1 MTEYHIRLLLYAKL
15 IQISPEL
22 ILQLYNESYSRWIK
36 EERIVWCNQTGQVQN
51 GQWTVEQNNLFD
63 EWLCNRW
70 NFSRSIEMIRKSIK
84 RIPIK

>member
-1 MTEYHIRLLLYAKL
+1 MEYHLRLLLYAKL
-15 IQISPEL
+15 VQISPEL

-51 GQWTVEQNNLFD
+51 GQWTVNQNNLFD

>member
-22 ILQLYNESYSRWIK
+22 ILQLYNEAYSRWVK

-51 GQWTVEQNNLFD
+51 SQWTVEQNNLFD

-70 NFSRSIEMIRKSIK
+70 KSIEMIRKSIK